1 MGDIRTRF
9 TIEGEQ
15 QYKSAMTDAANAVKV
30 LNAEQKLAKAQ
41 FENTGNAEKYAA
53 QQSDILK
60 RKIDEQKKSVEA
72 ARQAMKQL
80 SDNGVAENS
89 RQFQQWQTKLIN
101 AQTALTQ
108 TETELEK
115 LNGTMQQ
122 TSQGTQALVS
132 NLNGISRKI
141 SLDQVI
147 SGVNSITGAMEK
159 AAGKAFELGE
169 VIWNNIMNSAKW
181 ADDTATMALMYGIDL
196 DTFQRMQKLVTNGM
210 DTSVDAILNAQS
222 KLKRGI
228 GNGST
233 NVLDVLRELGLLEMQ
248 IGKYGTE
255 EIVPEDS
262 IQLFWDAGRALM
274 EMTDAYDKE
283 AAAQALFGRSWRE
296 LIPLFTEYKSLD
308 EYNAALA
315 EVNVNSEEDVN
326 ALAELNDKVGE
337 LKGNLETLSNEVWA
351 HMAPALTAAADALN
365 GLLTRVLEY
374 LETPEGKQAL
384 DDMGKAVEGLFEDLG
399 KIDPEKVVENFATL
413 FNGVVKSF
421 EWLKNNWESVKNA
434 LIGIAAGFGVLKI
447 ATLALNIGR
456 VISGLGGLLSGGNG
470 GGGGG
475 TPTVTG
481 TDTGSYT
488 GKNLISRF
496 MQSGVGVAATSAAST
511 IASSLTMYDPTGT
524 AAFLYP
530 AIMDLTT
537 YGINRKSGKSIGE
550 SLKAQWDEI
559 AQGFSA
565 ESIAASADAAK
576 EYWLEKVPNA
586 FWGVLGFKDAKDA
599 AQQATEVLHKATENL
614 QTAGEWTYG
623 DELTAEEAMA
633 LVSGKKEHSG
643 RIYFGDVQGFEMG
656 EDVDISTFL
665 DAEDGTEEI
674 QEQVGTV
681 EIPVKLSVSGIGGG
695 FFGGTNGK
703 LWESFLGMFNI
714 TGHANGLPWVP
725 YDGYLSV
732 LHRGER
738 VLTASENRSYTYNN
752 NNYFGNVN
760 LNNGQDID
768 NLCDRIDRR
777 NRRRN
782 SGFGE

>member
-15 QYKSAMTDAANAVKV
+15 EYKSAMTNAANAVKV
-30 LNAEQKLAKAQ
+30 LNAEQRLAKAQ
-41 FENTGNAEKYAA
+41 FESTGNAEKYAA

-60 RKIDEQKKSVEA
+60 RKIDEQKKAVEA
-72 ARQAMKQL
+72 ARQALKQL

-89 RQFQQWQTKLIN
+89 RQFQQWQTKLTN

-108 TETELEK
+108 TETELTR

-122 TSQGTQALVS
+122 TTQGTQALVS
-132 NLNGISRKI
+132 SMNGISKKI

-147 SGVNSITGAMEK
+147 SGINSITGAMET
-159 AAGKAFELGE
+159 AAGKAVQLGE

-196 DTFQRMQKLVTNGM
+196 DTFQRMQKLVTNGL

-255 EIVPEDS
+255 EIIPEDS
-262 IQLFWDAGRALM
+262 VQLFWDAGRALM

-296 LIPLFTEYKSLD
+296 LVPLFTDYKSLD

-326 ALAELNDKVGE
+326 ALAELNNKVGE
-337 LKGNLETLSNEVWA
+337 LKGNFETLSNEVWA
-351 HMAPALTAAADALN
+351 RMAPALTAAADALN

-399 KIDPEKVVENFATL
+399 KIDPDKVVQNFATL
-413 FNGVVKSF
+413 FEGVVGSF
-421 EWLKNNWESVKNA
+421 EWLKDNWGAVKDA
-434 LIGIAAGFGVLKI
+434 LFGIAIGFGALKI
-447 ATLALNIGR
+447 ATLAMNIGK
-456 VISGLGGLLSGGNG
+456 VVSGLGSLLGGG
-470 GGGGG
+470 SGGGGG
-475 TPTVTG
+475 TGINLPNAQPTG
-481 TDTGSYT
+481 G
-488 GKNLISRF
+488 N
-496 MQSGVGVAATSAAST
+496 
-511 IASSLTMYDPTGT
+511 PTGT
-524 AAFLYP
+524 TNGAGASWLKSMWPSVKTVASEAIQFAAGEGLVIGA
-530 AIMDLTT
+530 AIMPALLANEYDYRESAATREERLAAVS
-537 YGINRKSGKSIGE
+537 GSESANAKIVRAAADVLLMESGKTKDFQGIEDILTGLASRQNQE
-550 SLKAQWDEI
+550 KAELATILQ
-559 AQGFSA
+559 SA
-565 ESIAASADAAK
+565 K
-576 EYWLEKVPNA
+576 P
-586 FWGVLGFKDAKDA
+586 
-599 AQQATEVLHKATENL
+599 
-614 QTAGEWTYG
+614 TAGYNTWDLLNSYWNGAEMDLFMI
-623 DELTAEEAMA
+623 DELLQNVTDALAADEA
-633 LVSGKKEHSG
+633 KKAKIKIEP
-643 RIYFGDVQGFEMG
+643 VP
-656 EDVDISTFL
+656 EDDANEDI
-665 DAEDGTEEI
+665 AKKI
-674 QEQVGTV
+674 GTV
-681 EIPVKLSVSGIGGG
+681 TIPVKLSVTSIGGG
-695 FFGGTNGK
+695 YFGGTNGK
-703 LWESFLGMFNI
+703 LWESMFDMFNL

-777 NRRRN
+777 NRRKN